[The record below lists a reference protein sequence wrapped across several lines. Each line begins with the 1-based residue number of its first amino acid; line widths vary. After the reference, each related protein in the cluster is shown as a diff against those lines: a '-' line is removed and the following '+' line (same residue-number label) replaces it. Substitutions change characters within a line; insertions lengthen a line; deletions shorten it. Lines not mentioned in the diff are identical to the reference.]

1 MSRPTWDTTRV
12 CFNFAYRPITLYW
25 RTFQNFPL
33 SSQISYCSPATPAG
47 KPAGLD
53 CSAFARHY
61 LRNHFCF
68 IFLRLLR
75 CFTSPGFA
83 LEALFD
89 SDSSDGTLLP
99 PGFPIRTSPDQS
111 LFAAPRSLS
120 QLTTSF
126 IASQSLG
133 IHHTPLIAL
142 KILKSHAKSCDLAQ
156 SVIYS

>member
-33 SSQISYCSPATPAG
+33 SSQISRCSPATPAG

-61 LRNHFCF
+61 LRNHCCF

-83 LEALFD
+83 LMRYFIHTPMTGHYSRRVFPFGHLRIKACLQLPEAY
-89 SDSSDGTLLP
+89 
-99 PGFPIRTSPDQS
+99 
-111 LFAAPRSLS
+111 RSLPRPS
-120 QLTTSF
+120 SP
-126 IASQSLG
+126 INAKAS
-133 IHHTPLIAL
+133 TVRP
-142 KILKSHAKSCDLAQ
+142 
-156 SVIYS
+156 

>member
-1 MSRPTWDTTRV
+1 VSRPTWDTTRALQD
-12 CFNFAYRPITLYW
+12 FAYGAVTLFR
-25 RTFQNFPL
+25 RTFQNVLL
-33 SSQISYCSPATPAG
+33 SIQVSYRSPATPSD
-47 KPAGLD
+47 KSDGLD

-61 LRNHFCF
+61 LRNHCCF
-68 IFLRLLR
+68 LFLRLLR

-89 SDSSDGTLLP
+89 SDSGDRTLLL

-126 IASQSLG
+126 IAYQCQG
-133 IHHTPLIAL
+133 IHRAPLVA
-142 KILKSHAKSCDLAQ
+142 
-156 SVIYS
+156 

>member
-1 MSRPTWDTTRV
+1 VSRPTWDTTRV

-33 SSQISYCSPATPAG
+33 SSQISRCGPATPAC
-47 KPAGLD
+47 KQAGLD
-53 CSAFARHY
+53 SSAFARHY
-61 LRNHFCF
+61 LRNHCCF

-99 PGFPIRTSPDQS
+99 PGFPIRTPPDQS

-126 IASQSLG
+126 IAYQCQG
-133 IHHTPLIAL
+133 IHRAPLVA
-142 KILKSHAKSCDLAQ
+142 
-156 SVIYS
+156 